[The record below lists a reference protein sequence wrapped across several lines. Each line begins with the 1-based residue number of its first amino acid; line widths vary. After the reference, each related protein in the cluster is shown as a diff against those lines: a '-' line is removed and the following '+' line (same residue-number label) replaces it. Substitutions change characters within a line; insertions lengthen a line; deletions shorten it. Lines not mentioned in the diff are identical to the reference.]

1 MTVMAATSTSER
13 AVAGAQ
19 RLAGL
24 AERGLRTAARPLAR
38 SGFPWRAPTVPRGV
52 VVPESEP
59 DLGADYD
66 TEWAREPLPSV
77 VRSLIAAGPM
87 RLTTRLLARTEVEGL
102 DRLADLRRMD
112 EPPPL
117 IFAPN
122 HHSHLDT
129 AVMIRA
135 IPAVWRRDLVVAAA
149 ADYFFDRRWKAA
161 VSALALN
168 AIPIDREGT
177 GRRSADLIRS
187 LMDQGASLL
196 IYPEGGRSPD
206 GWGQDFKGGAAYLAS
221 RTETA
226 VVPVYIDG
234 TGRIFGKGM
243 RRPRRGRARVVFGS
257 PLRPEDG
264 ESTRRFNQRIAAAV
278 ERLAD
283 ESMSDYWVAARRSA
297 SGTTPSLSGPT
308 ATGWRR
314 AWQLTEFRRAGIS
327 GRSDRSVRRWP
338 DTGRRTR

>member
-1 MTVMAATSTSER
+1 MTMATTPTSER

-24 AERGLRTAARPLAR
+24 AERGLRIACRPLAR

-52 VVPESEP
+52 ELPEVEP

-66 TEWAREPLPSV
+66 TQWAREPLPAV
-77 VRSLIAAGPM
+77 VRSVIAAGPL
-87 RLTTRLLARTEVEGL
+87 RLMTRLLARTEVQGL
-102 DRLADLRRMD
+102 DRLADLARLD
-112 EPPPL
+112 EPPAL

-135 IPAVWRRDLVVAAA
+135 IPAAWRRDLVVAAA

-177 GRRSADLIRS
+177 GRRSADLIRT
-187 LMDQGASLL
+187 LMDDGSSLL

-221 RTETA
+221 RTGAA

-243 RRPRRGRARVVFGS
+243 RRPRRGRARVVFGG
-257 PLRPEDG
+257 PLRPDEG

-283 ESMSDYWVAARRSA
+283 ESMSDYWLAARRSA
-297 SGTTPSLSGPT
+297 AGTTPPLTGPSSL
-308 ATGWRR
+308 GWRR
-314 AWQLTEFRRAGIS
+314 TWQLTEFRRAGIAGRPDRKDRS
-327 GRSDRSVRRWP
+327 WPDLGGRSL
-338 DTGRRTR
+338 

>member
-1 MTVMAATSTSER
+1 MSAVASTSTSDR

-24 AERGLRTAARPLAR
+24 AERGLRAAARPLAR
-38 SGFPWRAPTVPRGV
+38 TGFPWRAPTVPRGV
-52 VVPESEP
+52 SVPEVEP

-66 TEWAREPLPSV
+66 TEWAREPVPTV
-77 VRSLIAAGPM
+77 VRSVIAAGPM
-87 RLTTRLLARTEVEGL
+87 RLMTRLLARTEVHGL
-102 DRLADLRRMD
+102 DRLADLGRMD
-112 EPPPL
+112 DPPSL

-129 AVMIRA
+129 AVMVRA

-187 LMDQGASLL
+187 LMEQGSSLL

-206 GWGQDFKGGAAYLAS
+206 GWGQEFKGGAAYLAS
-221 RTETA
+221 RTGAA

-243 RRPRRGRARVVFGS
+243 RRPRRGRARVVFGV

-264 ESTRRFNQRIAAAV
+264 ESTRRFNQRISAAV

-283 ESMSDYWVAARRSA
+283 ESMSDFWMAARRSA
-297 SGTTPSLSGPT
+297 AGTTPPLTGPS
-308 ATGWRR
+308 AIGWRR
-314 AWQLTEFRRAGIS
+314 AWQLTEFRRAGIA
-327 GRSDRSVRRWP
+327 GRSERSARPWP
-338 DTGRRTR
+338 DLGGRRR